1 MPSVLNLGRQHCSGR
16 APKILLI
23 IQYECLL
30 ELHRVCHLVSDDVV
44 SFGYVLMLFG
54 YTHKRLYFPNPHR
67 SEYDKSSL
75 CTYALIF

>member
-23 IQYECLL
+23 IQFECLL
-30 ELHRVCHLVSDDVV
+30 ELLRVCHLVSDDVV

-54 YTHKRLYFPNPHR
+54 YTHR
-67 SEYDKSSL
+67 SEYDKIGL